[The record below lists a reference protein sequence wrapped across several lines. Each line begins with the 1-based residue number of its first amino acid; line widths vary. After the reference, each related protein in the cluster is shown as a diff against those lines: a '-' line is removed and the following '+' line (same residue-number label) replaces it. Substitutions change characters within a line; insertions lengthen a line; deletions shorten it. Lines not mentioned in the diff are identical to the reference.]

1 MIRTDVL
8 TDRKNKKVE
17 ELIMKISQKS
27 AKKWVSLM
35 MPDERKLTNTTFINE
50 AEKPLINQEQLQE
63 FDRKLKKA
71 LMNRSDVEITYYV
84 DESFQTIQSQVR
96 SIDTVNGDIFL
107 VHGDQTKMPIT
118 RIISIELK
126 PNMTKE
132 TTTIY
137 RGAM

>member
-1 MIRTDVL
+1 
-8 TDRKNKKVE
+8 
-17 ELIMKISQKS
+17 MKISQKS

-118 RIISIELK
+118 HIISIELK